1 MNRRIFTS
9 EQIADLLRNPYVSNC
24 SSKAITYSKQ
34 FKVSAVKQYYED
46 GLPAKH
52 IFLNA
57 GFDLRLIGEDN
68 PRYCLKRWRKTF
80 KSRGVDGLSKERRGT
95 SPTGRPR
102 IKEMTDAEKINRLE
116 ATVAYLRAE
125 NDFLIKLRAQRKR

>member
-1 MNRRIFTS
+1 MNRRIFNS
-9 EQIADLLRNPYVSNC
+9 EQIANLLKNPYVSNC
-24 SSKAITYSKQ
+24 SSKAITYSKI
-34 FKVSAVKQYYED
+34 FKISAVKQYYED
-46 GLPAKH
+46 GLPARH

-57 GFDLRLIGEDN
+57 GFDLGVIGDN
-68 PRYCLKRWRKTF
+68 PRYCLKRWKKTF
-80 KSRGVDGLSKERRGT
+80 KSRGIDGLAKERRGA

-125 NDFLIKLRAQRKR
+125 NDFLIKLRALRKS